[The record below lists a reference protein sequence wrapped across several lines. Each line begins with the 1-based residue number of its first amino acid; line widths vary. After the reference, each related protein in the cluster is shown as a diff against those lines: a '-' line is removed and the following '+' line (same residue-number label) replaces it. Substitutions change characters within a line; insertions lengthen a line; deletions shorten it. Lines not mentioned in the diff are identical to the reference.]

1 MKVNID
7 NIKRFKSKSSSI
19 DEEFSKVLF
28 DGLKAYLGFRNEYSQ
43 TLELPGGVK
52 STTCNPAM
60 MDLLIQYEIL
70 KK

>member
-28 DGLKAYLGFRNEYSQ
+28 DGLKAYLQ
-43 TLELPGGVK
+43 HATLL
-52 STTCNPAM
+52 
-60 MDLLIQYEIL
+60 
-70 KK
+70 

>member
-1 MKVNID
+1 MTID
-7 NIKRFKSKSSSI
+7 IDKIKQFKSNISPV

-52 STTCNPAM
+52 YTTCNPAM
-60 MDLLIQYEIL
+60 MDLLTQYEIL